1 MRKKGLLPLILGL
14 LLLLMFALAAFAPE
28 FFTSYSQK
36 ELFTKWLPISR
47 GHLLGTN
54 AMGYDIFTELVYGAR
69 QTLLVGVLSSILTLI
84 LGAGIGILGSFR
96 GWIGQL
102 FNGLIQI
109 FVLLPKLI
117 TLIVLATFFGSSA
130 VHLIVLIAAFSWVGT
145 ARAVRAKVLQLHTQ
159 PFIESCRILGYSR
172 AHIAVRH
179 ILPNLSDVLL
189 SRFLLGVNSC
199 IMMESTLSFLGLG
212 DLYRPTWG
220 TMVNFAYKRGAFLRG
235 AYQYLLA
242 PGVCVM
248 LLCLAFYL
256 ISLWLTARK
265 ETISEG

>member
-1 MRKKGLLPLILGL
+1 M
-14 LLLLMFALAAFAPE
+14 
-28 FFTSYSQK
+28 
-36 ELFTKWLPISR
+36 
-47 GHLLGTN
+47 
-54 AMGYDIFTELVYGAR
+54 
-69 QTLLVGVLSSILTLI
+69 
-84 LGAGIGILGSFR
+84 
-96 GWIGQL
+96 
-102 FNGLIQI
+102 
-109 FVLLPKLI
+109 
-117 TLIVLATFFGSSA
+117 
-130 VHLIVLIAAFSWVGT
+130 
-145 ARAVRAKVLQLHTQ
+145 RAKVLQLHTQ

-265 ETISEG
+265 ETILEG